1 MYTDV
6 LHLLYS
12 SFSWASLGYS
22 GLLSW
27 VAVQKKVENHW
38 SEGTAWHSSTKIA
51 NSFNSK
57 IFLNLHCFQVF
68 VCFFPKS
75 FSFHKNF
82 RVFPNQAK
90 NMFATFLRQA

>member
-57 IFLNLHCFQVF
+57 IFLNLHVFKFLFVSLRSHLAFTKIFEYFQTKQKTCSQPF
-68 VCFFPKS
+68 
-75 FSFHKNF
+75 
-82 RVFPNQAK
+82 
-90 NMFATFLRQA
+90 